1 MHESKVRYAPRR
13 GSRPAG
19 TPPAWARP
27 GVVRVGRM
35 LPDGGIE
42 WTGDERERACAQPF
56 PDETRK
62 EDGYGGDGVFDEA
75 LRA

>member
-1 MHESKVRYAPRR
+1 
-13 GSRPAG
+13 
-19 TPPAWARP
+19 
-27 GVVRVGRM
+27 M

-42 WTGDERERACAQPF
+42 WTGEEPDRACARLF